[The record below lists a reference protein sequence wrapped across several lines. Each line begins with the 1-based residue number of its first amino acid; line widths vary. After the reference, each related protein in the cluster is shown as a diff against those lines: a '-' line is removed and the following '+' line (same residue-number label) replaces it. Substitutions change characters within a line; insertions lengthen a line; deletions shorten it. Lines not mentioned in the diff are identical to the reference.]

1 MTKLRQLTAALLAA
15 LAVGWISLTFADEP
29 KSGPAVQAAAAST
42 ASAAAEVP
50 AVRFDASASDVDA
63 AVEALLAEMTLAEK
77 IGQMS
82 QVPSEGDELTPN
94 LRERIR
100 SGEIGSLINVPSAA
114 YAKEAQHVARE
125 QARLGIPLLVGRDV
139 IHGYRTIFP
148 IPLGQAASWNPELI
162 EAAATAAAE
171 EARSQGINWTFAP
184 MVDICRD
191 PRWGRIAETLGE
203 DPYLASALAAA
214 LVRGFQQEK
223 DGRVHGLVACAKHFA
238 GYGLSEGGRDY
249 NRASVSEADLHNV
262 YLAPFHAA
270 ADAGCRTLMTTFS
283 EVNGI
288 PGTAHRYLLTDVLR
302 GKWKF
307 PGFVVSDWNSVF
319 EMIEHG
325 YSADETAAAGQ
336 AVNAGVDMEMA
347 GPTFHDHLPE
357 LVKSGTVS
365 EEAINDAVRRILRTK
380 FQLAS
385 FQPSDQSLRSRHAF
399 LRPRSLNIAR
409 RLARESLVLLK
420 NDGVLPLDADSTRR
434 IAVIG
439 ALADDP
445 ASQLGCW
452 VFDGDPDEAI
462 TPLEALRDALGDA
475 VEVRYAKGA
484 CGDFS
489 PDRSDFEKAAQVA
502 ADADVVVLFVGETA
516 LLSGESRS
524 RADLDLPGVQRELV
538 RNIAAAGK
546 PLVMVVLAGRP
557 LTISAECEAANA
569 VLYAW
574 HPGTMGGPAIADILL
589 GAASPAG
596 KLPVTLPKTVGQVPL
611 YYSHTNTGRP
621 SPNGYKPIAETLARD
636 VPQEFQY
643 RSHYLDADPLPLFP
657 FGHGLSYGEFSYS
670 EFELSNAAIKPDQPI
685 RVEARVTNSGD
696 RPGTEVV
703 QLYIRD
709 LISQPVRPV
718 RELKAFRRIH
728 LRPGESKTVKFTLNA
743 PDLAYLNAQGE
754 AVLDPGRF
762 AVWIGGDSSAEL
774 GGEFEL
780 LRTDADHHDAPSI
793 ARSEAGRTTT
803 GKSES
808 STSEQN

>member
-1 MTKLRQLTAALLAA
+1 MTKLRQLTAAWLAA
-15 LAVGWISLTFADEP
+15 LAVGWIFLACAAEP
-29 KSGPAVQAAAAST
+29 KSGPTVQAAAAPT
-42 ASAAAEVP
+42 ASAAADAP

-63 AVEALLAEMTLAEK
+63 AVEKLLAEMTLAEK
-77 IGQMS
+77 IGQMW
-82 QVPSEGDELTPN
+82 QLPSEGDELTPK

-100 SGEIGSLINVPSAA
+100 SGEIGSLINVPTAA
-114 YAKEAQHVARE
+114 YAAQAQQVARE

-162 EAAATAAAE
+162 EAAATVAAE

-203 DPYLASALAAA
+203 DPHLACTLAAA

-223 DGRVHGLVACAKHFA
+223 DGRVHGLIACAKHFA
-238 GYGLSEGGRDY
+238 GYGLAEGGRDY
-249 NRASVSEADLHNV
+249 NRASVSEADLHNI
-262 YLAPFHAA
+262 YLQPFHAA
-270 ADAGCRTLMTTFS
+270 VDAGCRTLMTTFS

-288 PGTAHRYLLTDVLR
+288 PGTAHRHLLTDVLR

-319 EMIEHG
+319 EMVEHG
-325 YSADETAAAGQ
+325 YSADETAAATQ

-347 GPTFHDHLPE
+347 GPTFHDHLE
-357 LVKSGTVS
+357 ALVKSGAVS
-365 EEAINDAVRRILRTK
+365 QESIDDAVRRILRVK

-385 FQPSDQSLRSRHAF
+385 FRPGDQPTRSRHAF
-399 LRPRSLNIAR
+399 LRPRSLDIAR
-409 RLARESLVLLK
+409 RLARESVVLLK
-420 NDGVLPLDADSTRR
+420 NDGVLPLDAESTRR

-439 ALADDP
+439 APADDP

-452 VFDGDPDEAI
+452 VFDGDPDEAR

-484 CGDFS
+484 SGNFS
-489 PDRSDFEKAAQVA
+489 PDRSGFDEAAQVA
-502 ADADVVVLFVGETA
+502 ARADAVILFVGETA

-524 RADLDLPGVQRELV
+524 RADLNLPGIQRELV
-538 RNIAAAGK
+538 SKIAAAGK

-557 LTISAECEAANA
+557 LTIGAECEAANA

-589 GAASPAG
+589 GAAAPSG

-611 YYSHTNTGRP
+611 YYGHTNTGRP
-621 SPNGYKPIAETLARD
+621 SPQGYKPIAETLARD

-643 RSHYLDADPLPLFP
+643 RSHYLDVDPLPLFP
-657 FGHGLSYGEFSYS
+657 FGYGLSYGEFSYN
-670 EFELSNAAIKPDQPI
+670 EFELNATAIKPDQAL

-703 QLYIRD
+703 QLYVRD
-709 LISQPVRPV
+709 LVSQPVRPV

-728 LRPGESKTVKFTLNA
+728 LRPGESKTVKFTLKA
-743 PDLAYLNAQGE
+743 PDLAYLNGQGE
-754 AVLDPGRF
+754 PVLDPGRF
-762 AVWIGGDSSAEL
+762 AVWIGGDSSAKL

-780 LRTDADHHDAPSI
+780 LPLDADRQEAPSI
-793 ARSEAGRTTT
+793 ARSEAGRAPTS
-803 GKSES
+803 KSES
-808 STSEQN
+808 SSSEQN